1 MSIAINAAAEPKR
14 PGRFITVEGVDGA
27 GKSSHLAAMRALMQQ
42 QGIEVVSTREP
53 GGTPLGESL
62 RELLLHDDMHL
73 ETETLLMF
81 AARRE
86 HLARVIEPA
95 LARGAWVLCDRFT
108 DATRAY
114 QGGGRGL
121 PIDRIEAL
129 ARWVHPDREPD
140 RTYLFD
146 VPLAVA
152 RERLAQDRAQ
162 LDRFER
168 EGDGFFERTRA
179 VYLAQARAHASR
191 FCVVDATVSLAQVR
205 EAVLT
210 DLQACIRDWHG

>member
-1 MSIAINAAAEPKR
+1 MSIDTNVAADSMR
-14 PGRFITVEGVDGA
+14 PGRVITVEGVDGA
-27 GKSSHLAAMRALMQQ
+27 GKSSHLGAMRELIASH
-42 QGIEVVSTREP
+42 GIEVVSTREP
-53 GGTPLGESL
+53 GGTPLGEAL
-62 RELLLHDDMHL
+62 RDLLLHHDMHL

-86 HLARVIEPA
+86 HLAQLIEPA

-121 PIDRIEAL
+121 SLERIEAL
-129 ARWVHPDREPD
+129 AQWVHPHREPD

-152 RERLAQDRAQ
+152 RERLSRDRAQ

-179 VYLAQARAHASR
+179 VYREQARASR
-191 FCVVDATVSLAQVR
+191 FCVIDATRSIDEVR
-205 EAVLT
+205 TTVLN
-210 DLQACIRDWHG
+210 DLQACLRAWHG

>member
-1 MSIAINAAAEPKR
+1 MSIDTNVAADTVR

-27 GKSSHLAAMRALMQQ
+27 GKSSHLLAMRELIASH
-42 QGIEVVSTREP
+42 GIEVVSTREP
-53 GGTPLGESL
+53 GGTPLGEAL
-62 RELLLHDDMHL
+62 RELLLHHDMHL
-73 ETETLLMF
+73 ETETLLIF

-86 HLARVIEPA
+86 HLAQVIEPA

-121 PIDRIEAL
+121 SLERIEAL
-129 ARWVHPDREPD
+129 AQWVHPNREPD

-146 VPLAVA
+146 VPLTVA
-152 RERLAQDRAQ
+152 RERLSRDRAQ

-179 VYLAQARAHASR
+179 VYRQRAGASR
-191 FCVVDATVSLAQVR
+191 FCVIDATRSLDEVR
-205 EAVLT
+205 QTVLT
-210 DLQACIRDWHG
+210 DLQACLRAWHG